1 MSFAAIR
8 NVHTYT
14 SVESRYVRTQR
25 LSAKLIYAAA
35 IFAAA
40 YIADQQETSAC
51 FPVGQRVHRSGR
63 GFPKSPWTFWEEE
76 AQRND

>member
-8 NVHTYT
+8 NVRTYRE
-14 SVESRYVRTQR
+14 SVSWYVRTQR
-25 LSAKLIYAAA
+25 LSVKLIYATA

-40 YIADQQETSAC
+40 YIAGQQETAAC
-51 FPVGQRVHRSGR
+51 FSVGQRVHRSGR